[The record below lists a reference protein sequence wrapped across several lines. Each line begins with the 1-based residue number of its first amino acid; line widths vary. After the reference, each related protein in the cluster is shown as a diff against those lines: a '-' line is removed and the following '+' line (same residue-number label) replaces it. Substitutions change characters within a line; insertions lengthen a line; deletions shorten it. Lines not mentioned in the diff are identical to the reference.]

1 MKIEEYKSYLTDL
14 GDDVK
19 ERAKEIT
26 RQLNSIHPL
35 FQYQDIINAF
45 LFIKI
50 AELELKNEKL
60 IREIESQ
67 NEKFA
72 DKINIICDRVNVY
85 PL

>member
-1 MKIEEYKSYLTDL
+1 MSYVHNLDKEVQKRSEEI
-14 GDDVK
+14 
-19 ERAKEIT
+19 AN
-26 RQLNSIHPL
+26 QFNSINFIDHQGSL
-35 FQYQDIINAF
+35 NAF